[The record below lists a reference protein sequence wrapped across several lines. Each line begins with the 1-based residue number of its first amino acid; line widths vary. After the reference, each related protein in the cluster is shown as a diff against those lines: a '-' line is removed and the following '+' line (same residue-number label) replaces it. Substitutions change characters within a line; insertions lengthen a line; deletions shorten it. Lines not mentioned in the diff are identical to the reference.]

1 MFFQLFQN
9 GIEIKPKLQLDL
21 SIIKYQTITM
31 KFTSICVH
39 ELEEKR
45 TTRPHTLPIYATSSF
60 DFESIDQGM
69 DIFSGKETGH
79 LYSRFANPTVDAI
92 ADKIALLE
100 SYETG
105 VEATAIMTSSGMAAI
120 ATLML
125 GVLKTGDKILTQAN
139 LYGGTTELF
148 LKILQPLGI
157 ETVFVDLKDANA
169 VETAIKNDPSVKM
182 LYFESLANP
191 SLACVD
197 IAGLTQLAH
206 QNGLLTTIDNTFTTP
221 YLLKPFAYGV
231 DFIIHSTTKY
241 INGHGNSTA
250 GVILGKDKVLMKEKV
265 FTAMKLTGT
274 NCSPF
279 EAWLTYNGLK
289 TMPLR
294 MRQHSENALQIAK
307 ALEAHPSVL
316 KVNYPGLASHP
327 DHELATKQLKN
338 GFGGMLSFE
347 LVGGL
352 EAGLAFMNKIKF
364 CSLAPTMGDVDTL
377 ILHPASMSHLRIPR
391 DVRMANGIT
400 DGLIRLSIGIEDAD
414 DILADLLQAI
424 PNL

>member
-1 MFFQLFQN
+1 
-9 GIEIKPKLQLDL
+9 
-21 SIIKYQTITM
+21 M

-60 DFESIDQGM
+60 DFESVDQGM
-69 DIFSGKETGH
+69 DIFSGKEKGH

-92 ADKIALLE
+92 ADKIAALE
-100 SYETG
+100 SYDTG

-120 ATLML
+120 STLML
-125 GVLKTGDKILTQAN
+125 GVLKTGDKILTQGN

-148 LKILQPLGI
+148 LKLLQPLGI
-157 ETVFVDLKDANA
+157 ETLMVDLQDITA
-169 VETAIKNDPSVKM
+169 VEKAIKSDPLVKM

-197 IAGLTQLAH
+197 IQKLVDIAH
-206 QNGLLTTIDNTFTTP
+206 ENGLLTTIDNTFTTP
-221 YLLKPFAYGV
+221 YLLKPFAFGV

-294 MRQHSENALQIAK
+294 MRQHSENALHIAQK
-307 ALEAHPSVL
+307 LEGHPSVL
-316 KVNYPGLASHP
+316 KVNYPGLLSHR
-327 DHELATKQLKN
+327 DHEMAKKQLQN
-338 GFGGMLSFE
+338 GFSGMLSFE

-391 DVRMANGIT
+391 EVRMANGIT
-400 DGLIRLSIGIEDAD
+400 DGLIRLSVGIEDVE
-414 DILADLLQAI
+414 DIMADLLQAME
-424 PNL
+424 